1 MGSEDELNDR
11 NSIIK
16 SRDNDQE
23 QIEEEEQSPILMQ
36 EHH

>member
-16 SRDNDQE
+16 SRDNNDKE
-23 QIEEEEQSPILMQ
+23 QIDEEE
-36 EHH
+36 

>member
-16 SRDNDQE
+16 SRDINNQG
-23 QIEEEEQSPILMQ
+23 QIDEEE
-36 EHH
+36 